1 MVMGVAQQGADLL
14 GGQRK
19 GQGVRLPVD
28 PVQGVGEI
36 VWGDIVKAQTVLIRE
51 KGPKGLFV
59 KQLKTSLSQGSR
71 QEMARPPPPHRG
83 QRGPWLVWRENFWR
97 LVKNVSLAH

>member
-51 KGPKGLFV
+51 KEPKGLFV
-59 KQLKTSLSQGSR
+59 KQLHGENLAFTGESSR
-71 QEMARPPPPHRG
+71 NGPAPAAPQRAAGAMAG
-83 QRGPWLVWRENFWR
+83 M
-97 LVKNVSLAH
+97 A